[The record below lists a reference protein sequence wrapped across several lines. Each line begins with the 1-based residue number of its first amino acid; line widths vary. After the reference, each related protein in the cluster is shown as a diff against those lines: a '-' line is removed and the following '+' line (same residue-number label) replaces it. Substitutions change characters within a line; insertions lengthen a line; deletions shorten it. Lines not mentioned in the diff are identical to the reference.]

1 MTRDPHDVVRLYSGP
16 IEIVEAHQAALSV
29 EGITSNVV
37 GNELTSSLGS
47 ILPAANELWV
57 HSEDFARA
65 EAILIAIEKPLVH
78 SGN

>member
-1 MTRDPHDVVRLYSGP
+1 MTRDPHDIVKLYSGP

-29 EGITSNVV
+29 EGITSSVV
-37 GNELTSSLGS
+37 GNELTAGLGS

-65 EAILIAIEKPLVH
+65 EAILVAIEKPH
-78 SGN
+78 AHPGH